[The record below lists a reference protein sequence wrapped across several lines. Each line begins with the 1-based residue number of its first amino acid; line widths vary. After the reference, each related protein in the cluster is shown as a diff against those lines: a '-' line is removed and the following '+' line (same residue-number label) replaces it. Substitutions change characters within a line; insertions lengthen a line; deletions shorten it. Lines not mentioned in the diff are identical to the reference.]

1 LINNNGRTDE
11 MTQRTYT
18 ITNSERASAACPQR
32 WLLRYGFGLRPIG
45 RTRVLDLG
53 TLVHSGLEGYF
64 GPQEDRLGAAFSEI
78 DRTHGNELAR
88 ALSAAETDRLN
99 AAAYIDPSSLESLA
113 EDVATA
119 KTLLVGYHER
129 WKDEPLDVIENER
142 TLSARIRTT
151 GKQRGAHRISYSGK
165 IDKVARINGRLF
177 IIEHKTTSST
187 QDWIEKNRRS
197 PQAVGYA
204 YLLRENGIDVD
215 GVVFDLVQ
223 SKPPKT
229 PEALPVLKDGKRLAK
244 TAGLPWTTAD
254 NFLRA
259 IQDLGALLTGHPGKL
274 SDCEW
279 YGETHEALRARDESG
294 FWYRREVELFSEES
308 IDRLGRELYSSGTK
322 MRAWRDSI
330 LESSEKIRE
339 AGTSPRLGEVVSEA
353 LYRHGSTFVR
363 EPSLCWQYN
372 RLCSYASICLSW
384 SPEDVIGFAVD
395 LSKDGHSELSETTT
409 T

>member
-1 LINNNGRTDE
+1 

-32 WLLRYGFGLRPIG
+32 WLLRYGFGLRPVG

-64 GPQEDRLGAAFSEI
+64 GTTEDRLGAAFSEI
-78 DRTHGNELAR
+78 DRTHANELAR
-88 ALSAAETDRLN
+88 AHEAAETDRLN
-99 AAAYIDPSSLESLA
+99 AAAYIDPISLDSLA

-119 KTLLVGYHER
+119 KTLLAQYDER
-129 WKDEPLDVIENER
+129 WKDEPLEVIENER

-151 GKQRGAHRISYSGK
+151 GTQRGAHRISYSGK

-187 QDWIEKNRRS
+187 QDWIDKNRRS

-204 YLLRENGIDVD
+204 YLLRENGIEVS
-215 GVVFDLVQ
+215 GVVFDLIQ
-223 SKPPKT
+223 SRPPKP

-244 TAGLPWTTAD
+244 TTGLPWTTAA

-259 IQDLGALLTGHPGKL
+259 IEDLGALSTGQPGKL

-279 YGETHEALRARDESG
+279 YGETHEALQARDDSG
-294 FWYRREVELFSEES
+294 HWYRREVELISEES
-308 IDRLGRELYSSGTK
+308 IERLGRELYHSGTK
-322 MRAWRDSI
+322 IRSWRDAI

-339 AGTSPRLGEVVSEA
+339 ASKSPSLGEVVSEA
-353 LYRHGSTFVR
+353 LQKHGSSFVR

-384 SPEDVIGFAVD
+384 SPEDVIGFSVD
-395 LSKDGHSELSETTT
+395 TSKDGHSELSETSTT
-409 T
+409 

>member
-1 LINNNGRTDE
+1 

-32 WLLRYGFGLRPIG
+32 WLLRYGFGLRPVG

-64 GPQEDRLGAAFSEI
+64 GQTEDCLGAAFSEI
-78 DRTHGNELAR
+78 DRTHSKELSR
-88 ALSAAETDRLN
+88 AQSASEIDQLN
-99 AAAYIDPSSLESLA
+99 AAAYIDPISLDSLA

-119 KTLLVGYHER
+119 KTLLAQYHER
-129 WKDEPLDVIENER
+129 WKDEPLEVIENER

-151 GKQRGAHRISYSGK
+151 GGQRGAHRISYSGK

-187 QDWIEKNRRS
+187 GDWIEKNRRS

-223 SKPPKT
+223 SKPPKP
-229 PEALPVLKDGKRLAK
+229 PEALPVLKDGRRLAK
-244 TAGLPWTTAD
+244 TAGLPWTTAP

-259 IQDLGALLTGHPGKL
+259 IQDLGALSTGQPGKL

-279 YGETHEALRARDESG
+279 YGETHEALQARDESG
-294 FWYRREVELFSEES
+294 FWHRREVELFSEES
-308 IDRLGRELYSSGTK
+308 IDRLGRELYHSGTK
-322 MRAWRDSI
+322 IRAWRDSI
-330 LESSEKIRE
+330 LESSDAIRE
-339 AGTSPRLGEVVSEA
+339 VATSPRLGEVVSEA
-353 LYRHGSTFVR
+353 LQKHGSSFVR

-384 SPEDVIGFAVD
+384 SPEDVIGFSVD
-395 LSKDGHSELSETTT
+395 KSKDGHSELSETTT